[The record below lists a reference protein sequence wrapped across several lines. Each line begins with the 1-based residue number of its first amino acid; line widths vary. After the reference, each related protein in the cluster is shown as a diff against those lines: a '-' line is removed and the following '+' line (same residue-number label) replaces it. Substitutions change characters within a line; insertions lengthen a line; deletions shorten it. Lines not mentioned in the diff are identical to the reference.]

1 MLPSS
6 KIKWTYLQKIFTDCK
21 FGTEVDAAKWI
32 FTGSSEPE
40 LNSYWFTSDHLGSSA
55 FITDG
60 SGVAIQHLEYMAF
73 GEVFVDQRR
82 TGFGT
87 PYKFNGKELDCES
100 GYYYYGA
107 RYYDPKFGRFL
118 GVDPL
123 ADAPLNVGT
132 SPYAYV
138 WNNPLKFIDPTGMH
152 GESVDND
159 YKLGQDGKLELIRRT
174 KDDYDVLYGTD
185 LDGEV
190 NSNSLVVEKGVVQEW
205 QENYKGQSY
214 TDKNGNPV
222 DYSMIEINDN
232 KRAKAF
238 YEFMASNTIYEF
250 SRVEYGSKGNVIYT
264 SHKSGRDGSGTT
276 IAYDKKYRQGE
287 NVRVLTH
294 SHPTDG
300 PPSGPDKSSAEYWN
314 SKGVRT
320 KIFKEISRTYIEFD

>member
-159 YKLGQDGKLELIRRT
+159 YKLVKM
-174 KDDYDVLYGTD
+174 
-185 LDGEV
+185 
-190 NSNSLVVEKGVVQEW
+190 
-205 QENYKGQSY
+205 
-214 TDKNGNPV
+214 GN
-222 DYSMIEINDN
+222 
-232 KRAKAF
+232 
-238 YEFMASNTIYEF
+238 
-250 SRVEYGSKGNVIYT
+250 
-264 SHKSGRDGSGTT
+264 
-276 IAYDKKYRQGE
+276 
-287 NVRVLTH
+287 
-294 SHPTDG
+294 
-300 PPSGPDKSSAEYWN
+300 
-314 SKGVRT
+314 
-320 KIFKEISRTYIEFD
+320 